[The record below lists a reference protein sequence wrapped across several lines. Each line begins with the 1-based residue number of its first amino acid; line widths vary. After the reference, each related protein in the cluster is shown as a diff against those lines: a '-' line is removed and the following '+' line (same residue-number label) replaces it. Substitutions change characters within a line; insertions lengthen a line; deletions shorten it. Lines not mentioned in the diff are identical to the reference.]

1 VRKVAATT
9 RHDFVAERRTDEIG
23 STVTPVLI
31 NPYCRGLALK
41 DPGYEKIPRHWSAD
55 PRWRKS
61 VNTGWK
67 LDGSVGLSSEV
78 VMAVRLLVNG
88 CLLGWLAVGP
98 AIAAD
103 RALSVTIY
111 ADDQALVQDRR
122 DIEVKG
128 GRQRIEFQ
136 DVSAQIRPET
146 VSLTADD
153 ISIVEQNFDFDL
165 LTPSKMMEKAV
176 GHEVTIVRVNP
187 ATGAETREQAEVLAT
202 NAGVVLK
209 IGQHIEVLRDDGLP
223 VRVIFDKVPDNLR
236 ARPTLSVTVIGAH
249 AGTRPATLSYLTPGL
264 GWKAD
269 YVALYNE
276 GDSKIDVQGW
286 VTLTNSSGVTYDNA
300 QTLLVAGSPAA
311 ADGGGRQPNYYYR
324 QPGPRPTL
332 QQAGTESGSRERLG
346 DFYLYPLAERTTIAN
361 LQTKQVSFLDVQ
373 GVPAE
378 HGYEYRNRWL
388 GTADQP
394 QSAKSIYSFSTSA
407 HAGLGDQLPAGILR
421 FYMRD
426 KRGDPQFIGE
436 SSIDHTPMGSTL
448 SLATGDAFDVKV
460 RAVVE
465 KRTRLNTNNSGA
477 NNLFANHWQSDMRY
491 ELSNALPRPVTV
503 KLVQE
508 GLWGDSRII
517 TESIKSTRRS
527 ADAAE
532 WSVTVPANGNASVTA
547 SFDTRY

>member
-1 VRKVAATT
+1 MAA
-9 RHDFVAERRTDEIG
+9 
-23 STVTPVLI
+23 
-31 NPYCRGLALK
+31 
-41 DPGYEKIPRHWSAD
+41 
-55 PRWRKS
+55 
-61 VNTGWK
+61 
-67 LDGSVGLSSEV
+67 
-78 VMAVRLLVNG
+78 RLLFIG
-88 CLLGWLAVGP
+88 CMWGLLA
-98 AIAAD
+98 AASARAAD

-236 ARPTLSVTVIGAH
+236 ARPTLSVTVIGGH
-249 AGTRPATLSYLTPGL
+249 PGTRPATLSYLTPGL

-276 GDSKIDVQGW
+276 SDSKIDVQGW

-311 ADGGGRQPNYYYR
+311 ADGGGRQPNYNYR
-324 QPGPRPTL
+324 QQAARPTL

-361 LQTKQVSFLDVQ
+361 LQTKQVSFLDVH

-388 GTADQP
+388 GTADEP
-394 QSAKSIYSFSTSA
+394 QSAQSIYSFSTSA

-436 SSIDHTPMGSTL
+436 SRIDHTPMGSTL

-465 KRTRLNTNNSGA
+465 KRTRFNTVNPGANTGANTAGTNNLGV
-477 NNLFANHWQSDMRY
+477 NHWQSDMRY

-517 TESIKSTRRS
+517 SESLKSTRRS
-527 ADAAE
+527 AEAAE
-532 WSVTVPANGNASVTA
+532 WAVTVPANGNASLTA

>member
-1 VRKVAATT
+1 MAARLLFIGCVAW
-9 RHDFVAERRTDEIG
+9 
-23 STVTPVLI
+23 L
-31 NPYCRGLALK
+31 
-41 DPGYEKIPRHWSAD
+41 
-55 PRWRKS
+55 
-61 VNTGWK
+61 
-67 LDGSVGLSSEV
+67 LDGAS
-78 VMAVRLLVNG
+78 
-88 CLLGWLAVGP
+88 

-103 RALSVTIY
+103 RTLSVTIY
-111 ADDQALVQDRR
+111 NNDLALVQDRR

-146 VSLTADD
+146 VSLTAAD
-153 ISIVEQNFDFDL
+153 IGIVEQNFDFDL

-276 GDSKIDVQGW
+276 SDSKIDVQGW
-286 VTLTNSSGVTYDNA
+286 VTLTNSSGATYDDA
-300 QTLLVAGSPAA
+300 RTLLVAGSPTEVEGEGYG
-311 ADGGGRQPNYYYR
+311 DGRQPNYYR
-324 QPGPRPTL
+324 RPTVRPTL
-332 QQAGTESGSRERLG
+332 QQAGTMSGSRERLG
-346 DFYLYPLAERTTIAN
+346 DYYLYPLAERTTIAN
-361 LQTKQVSFLDVQ
+361 LQTKQVSFLDVA

-378 HGYEYRNRWL
+378 HGYEFRNAWL
-388 GTADQP
+388 GTADTP

-421 FYMRD
+421 FYLRD

-436 SSIDHTPMGSTL
+436 SRIDHTPMGSTL

-460 RAVVE
+460 RAIVD
-465 KRTRLNTNNSGA
+465 KRTRVEK
-477 NNLFANHWQSDMRY
+477 NHWQSDMRY

-503 KLVQE
+503 KVIQD
-508 GLWGDSRII
+508 GLWGDSRI
-517 TESIKSTRRS
+517 TAESIKSTRRS
-527 ADAAE
+527 SDAAE
-532 WSVTVPANGNASVTA
+532 WAVTVPANGNASLTA
-547 SFDTRY
+547 SFDTRF